1 MMNQRIVI
9 YIILSA
15 VLLYLY
21 YVRRDLAIF
30 AVFVVVVGST
40 LIFRDGGASASEGFG
55 VGGIGGGGGGS
66 GSGGCA
72 KLGFTTPKI
81 DKDNVKGSLEKVM
94 KNVKTV
100 AEKYVDFDENQ
111 LAPKKEYEEAI
122 TFIASSEIAKTEIE
136 KMNNN
141 KETRDYVQHFGFL
154 TIELIQPYILK
165 PSVEK
170 QDNFIKGIDKYNT
183 KNETGVSPLTM
194 ILKGGTIAL
203 DILNKIKKSDEMKE
217 ATKEA
222 KTLLEA
228 LICSVKQLNSI
239 WKNIQK
245 ATADG
250 SSGDAG
256 GAGGGGDDEE
266 EKPKKKKKKAKK
278 EEDAED
284 DE

>member
-1 MMNQRIVI
+1 MMNQRTVI

-15 VLLYLY
+15 FLLYLY
-21 YVRRDLAIF
+21 YRRRDLAIF

-40 LIFRDGGASASEGFG
+40 LIFGDRGADGFS
-55 VGGIGGGGGGS
+55 VGGIVSGGGADKA
-66 GSGGCA
+66 CA
-72 KLGFTTPKI
+72 KLGFKEPKI
-81 DKDNVKGSLEKVM
+81 DKKDIKGSLEKVM

-111 LAPKKEYEEAI
+111 PAPKKEYIESI

-183 KNETGVSPLTM
+183 KNEKGVPPLTM

-245 ATADG
+245 AY

-256 GAGGGGDDEE
+256 GAGGGGDDDE